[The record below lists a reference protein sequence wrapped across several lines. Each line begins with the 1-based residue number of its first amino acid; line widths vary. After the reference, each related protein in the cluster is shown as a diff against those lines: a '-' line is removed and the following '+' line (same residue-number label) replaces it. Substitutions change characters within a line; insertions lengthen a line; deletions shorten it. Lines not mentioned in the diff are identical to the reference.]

1 MNKLSYDDVKSNLYK
16 RGYILLEENYKNTRN
31 KILVEDFNG
40 YKYFV
45 SYTNIIKTESYSLN
59 NNKIINTNNYI
70 LSFITR
76 YKSLDEIHKLVD
88 DKNNILITEDITI
101 NKNSKDK
108 FEDSTNTPVFL

>member
-1 MNKLSYDDVKSNLYK
+1 MKYVKIDIISDNKKELETIVNKLLTKKLTN
-16 RGYILLEENYKNTRN
+16 N
-31 KILVEDFNG
+31 
-40 YKYFV
+40 
-45 SYTNIIKTESYSLN
+45 TNIIKTDSYSLN

-76 YKSLDEIHKLVD
+76 YKSLDEIYKLVD

-101 NKNSKDK
+101 NKNYKDK

>member
-1 MNKLSYDDVKSNLYK
+1 MKYVKIEIISDNKKELETIVNKLLTKKLTN
-16 RGYILLEENYKNTRN
+16 N
-31 KILVEDFNG
+31 
-40 YKYFV
+40 
-45 SYTNIIKTESYSLN
+45 TNIIKTDSYSLN

-76 YKSLDEIHKLVD
+76 YKSIDEIYKLVD

-101 NKNSKDK
+101 NKNYKDK

>member
-1 MNKLSYDDVKSNLYK
+1 MKYVKIEIISDSKKDLETIIYELLYK
-16 RGYILLEENYKNTRN
+16 KLTNIANIQKVDSYYFNSN
-31 KILVEDFNG
+31 KIMS
-40 YKYFV
+40 K
-45 SYTNIIKTESYSLN
+45 
-59 NNKIINTNNYI
+59 NNYI

-76 YKSLDEIHKLVD
+76 YKSIDEIYKLVD

>member
-1 MNKLSYDDVKSNLYK
+1 MKYVKIEIISDSKKDLETIINELLNKKLT
-16 RGYILLEENYKNTRN
+16 NTA
-31 KILVEDFNG
+31 
-40 YKYFV
+40 
-45 SYTNIIKTESYSLN
+45 NIQKVDSYSLN

-76 YKSLDEIHKLVD
+76 YKSLDEIYKLVD

>member
-1 MNKLSYDDVKSNLYK
+1 MKYVKIEIISDNKKELETIVNKLLTKKLTN
-16 RGYILLEENYKNTRN
+16 N
-31 KILVEDFNG
+31 
-40 YKYFV
+40 
-45 SYTNIIKTESYSLN
+45 TNIIKTDSYSLN

-76 YKSLDEIHKLVD
+76 YKSIDEIYKLVD
-88 DKNNILITEDITI
+88 DKNNIIITEDITI

>member
-1 MNKLSYDDVKSNLYK
+1 MKYVKIEIISDNKKELETIVNKLLTKKLTN
-16 RGYILLEENYKNTRN
+16 N
-31 KILVEDFNG
+31 
-40 YKYFV
+40 
-45 SYTNIIKTESYSLN
+45 TNIIKTDSYSLN

-76 YKSLDEIHKLVD
+76 YKSIDEIYKLVD
-88 DKNNILITEDITI
+88 NKNNILITEDITI

>member
-1 MNKLSYDDVKSNLYK
+1 MKYVKIEIISDSKKELETIVNKLLTKKLTN
-16 RGYILLEENYKNTRN
+16 N
-31 KILVEDFNG
+31 
-40 YKYFV
+40 
-45 SYTNIIKTESYSLN
+45 TNIIKTDSYSLN

-76 YKSLDEIHKLVD
+76 YKSIDEIYKLVD

-101 NKNSKDK
+101 NKNYKDK

>member
-1 MNKLSYDDVKSNLYK
+1 MKYVKIEIISDSKKDLETIINDLLNKKLTNTANIQKVDSY
-16 RGYILLEENYKNTRN
+16 
-31 KILVEDFNG
+31 F
-40 YKYFV
+40 
-45 SYTNIIKTESYSLN
+45 LN
-59 NNKIINTNNYI
+59 NNKITSKNNYI

-76 YKSLDEIHKLVD
+76 YKSIDEIYKLVD

>member
-1 MNKLSYDDVKSNLYK
+1 MKYVKIEIISDNKKELETIVNKLLTKKL
-16 RGYILLEENYKNTRN
+16 T
-31 KILVEDFNG
+31 
-40 YKYFV
+40 
-45 SYTNIIKTESYSLN
+45 

-70 LSFITR
+70 LTFITR
-76 YKSLDEIHKLVD
+76 YKSIDEIYKLVD

>member
-1 MNKLSYDDVKSNLYK
+1 MKYVKIEIISDNKKELETIVNKLLTKKLTN
-16 RGYILLEENYKNTRN
+16 N
-31 KILVEDFNG
+31 
-40 YKYFV
+40 
-45 SYTNIIKTESYSLN
+45 TNIIKTDSYTLN

-70 LSFITR
+70 LTFITR
-76 YKSLDEIHKLVD
+76 YKSIDEIYKLVD

>member
-1 MNKLSYDDVKSNLYK
+1 MKYVKIDIISDNKKELETMINKLLN
-16 RGYILLEENYKNTRN
+16 N
-31 KILVEDFNG
+31 KLTNN
-40 YKYFV
+40 
-45 SYTNIIKTESYSLN
+45 TNIIKTDSYSLN
-59 NNKIINTNNYI
+59 NNKIISTNNYI

-76 YKSLDEIHKLVD
+76 YKSLDEIYKLVD

>member
-1 MNKLSYDDVKSNLYK
+1 MKYVKIDIISDNKKELETIVNKLLTKKLTN
-16 RGYILLEENYKNTRN
+16 N
-31 KILVEDFNG
+31 
-40 YKYFV
+40 
-45 SYTNIIKTESYSLN
+45 TNIIKTDSYSLN

-76 YKSLDEIHKLVD
+76 YKSLDEIYKLVD